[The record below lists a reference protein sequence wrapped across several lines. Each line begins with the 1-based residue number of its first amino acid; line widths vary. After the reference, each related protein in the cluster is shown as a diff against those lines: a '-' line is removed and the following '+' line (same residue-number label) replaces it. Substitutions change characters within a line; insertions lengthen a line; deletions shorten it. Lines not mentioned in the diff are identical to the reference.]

1 MTQDETAIIIRIL
14 DGEQELYGLLIDRYK
29 TGLYRHC
36 FKFVRDEDWAE
47 DIAQDAFIKAYTQLE
62 SYDSTHRFSTWLY
75 KIATNIALQQLRR
88 KRPLRLDEDG
98 YERIVST
105 LPDTTQGAINA
116 ELHAAIDTLPQKQ
129 KKAIELHYLNGKSY
143 AQIAEQMHTTT
154 GSVKGWM
161 SRAKRQLKEI
171 LS

>member
-36 FKFVRDEDWAE
+36 FKLVHDEDWAE

-62 SYDSTHRFSTWLY
+62 SYDNTHRFSTWLY

-105 LPDTTQGAINA
+105 LPDTVQGAVNA
-116 ELHAAIDTLPQKQ
+116 ELHTAIDMLPENH
-129 KKAIELHYLNGKSY
+129 KAVIQLHYLQGKSY
-143 AQIAEQMHTTT
+143 DQIAKQMHTTT

-171 LS
+171 LA